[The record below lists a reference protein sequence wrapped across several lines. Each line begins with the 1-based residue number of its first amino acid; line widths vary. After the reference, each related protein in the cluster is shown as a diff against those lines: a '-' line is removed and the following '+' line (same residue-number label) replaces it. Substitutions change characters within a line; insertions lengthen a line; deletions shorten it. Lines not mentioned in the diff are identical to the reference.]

1 MSAASPSL
9 VSIPVVD
16 VRDGGPVRHAAEGR
30 ARARALRDD
39 CVTWLPLPMRPLL
52 PAMDLCA
59 RRWLRRS
66 CSPYVG
72 DVEAIAAALGFPG
85 IWFLNGSYEWGC
97 TTVARD
103 EDGVPWLAR
112 TLDWPFPG
120 LGRHI
125 EVARMR
131 GSAGEFTNVTW
142 PGYAGTLTAMAP
154 GRFAAAINQA
164 PLWRR
169 TRTPWLRPYDL
180 ALNAM
185 RTWPVRFCPPDHL
198 LREVF
203 ETCRDFGAAKRRLE
217 TVPVARP
224 VIFTLIGCAR
234 GERCVI
240 ERTEEAF
247 ATRTDDTSA
256 ANDWLHSTPPW
267 EARVC
272 ATLLLKSSSTE
283 AAANSQSRR
292 AALSSWPQSFAR
304 ADFDWVTPP
313 VLNPFTRLAVD
324 MCAADGTL
332 RVVGYEPET
341 PGALPRPATEMCEL
355 IPSAAGVPA

>member
-1 MSAASPSL
+1 
-9 VSIPVVD
+9 
-16 VRDGGPVRHAAEGR
+16 
-30 ARARALRDD
+30 
-39 CVTWLPLPMRPLL
+39 
-52 PAMDLCA
+52 
-59 RRWLRRS
+59 
-66 CSPYVG
+66 
-72 DVEAIAAALGFPG
+72 
-85 IWFLNGSYEWGC
+85 
-97 TTVARD
+97 
-103 EDGVPWLAR
+103 
-112 TLDWPFPG
+112 
-120 LGRHI
+120 
-125 EVARMR
+125 
-131 GSAGEFTNVTW
+131 
-142 PGYAGTLTAMAP
+142 
-154 GRFAAAINQA
+154 
-164 PLWRR
+164 
-169 TRTPWLRPYDL
+169 
-180 ALNAM
+180 
-185 RTWPVRFCPPDHL
+185 
-198 LREVF
+198 
-203 ETCRDFGAAKRRLE
+203 
-217 TVPVARP
+217 